1 MDPKEEVSASGE
13 VAPVQEDKD
22 KRNHEEEE
30 EAAMGTAVAKVGVFA
45 MIIGIFLHILKML
58 RGRPKSK
65 SN

>member
-13 VAPVQEDKD
+13 DAPAQEDKN
-22 KRNHEEEE
+22 KRTREEEE
-30 EAAMGTAVAKVGVFA
+30 EAAMGAAVAKVGVFA
-45 MIIGIFLHILKML
+45 MIIGIFLHILRMI